1 MRLLG
6 KISGSVMNFSR
17 TEAPSA
23 SMNFT
28 RAGPDESDS
37 HDMLFNIYG
46 NQAGLEHFHME
57 KMRTVV

>member
-1 MRLLG
+1 
-6 KISGSVMNFSR
+6 VMNFSR